1 MESSS
6 ESEDSDMVTLL
17 SDVMYKEEAGEWK
30 GDMVSCSFKE
40 EPQDAPMVWCD
51 GNESVDVSVC
61 DGQIVNDGVSGHGAG
76 HLRLAN
82 LVERVKLLRILFR

>member
-51 GNESVDVSVC
+51 GESVDVSVC
-61 DGQIVNDGVSGHGAG
+61 DGQIVNEGVSGLGA
-76 HLRLAN
+76 LRLAN